1 MRQPLV
7 LVERL
12 WLFAQDKVCW
22 RIIGLIRQIFTRD
35 VEDIYQ
41 HVEVTYLIGQHQ
53 DQPGIK
59 RMTLGFRQPLMRR
72 NQRFVKII
80 SVLAEVVLEDHFV
93 APMARLWAAMMA
105 SASDLSNTAQTCPS
119 GRNR

>member
-1 MRQPLV
+1 MRQPFV
-7 LVERL
+7 LVETL

-22 RIIGLIRQIFTRD
+22 RIIGLIRQIVTRD

-53 DQPGIK
+53 D
-59 RMTLGFRQPLMRR
+59 
-72 NQRFVKII
+72 QRFVKII